1 MHESKTMALRIIL
14 CGYFLFS
21 HLLVFGQKI
30 EEIYFPVIFSECE
43 VEAGYAPSSPETSLR
58 DHAIL
63 KLPASY
69 SKTGVPTRLVY
80 MAHGAGGGVSE
91 NSWFLNQF
99 DLQNQLLENGYAVFD
114 VNGGRLEN
122 FGSRFAVASA
132 YKAWQ
137 YIIENYNVYPQIIVS
152 GYSMGGLTSTNFV
165 YSHSALV
172 LAHVMY
178 SPVLDLYEQA
188 WQNPWLKSTRKEL
201 AEVYKFKNPSGNT
214 FDSCAVKGQNPIDRG
229 SFYLG
234 KKRAILYPVP
244 VKIWHGTGDRVVKI
258 ASSHRFYHEI
268 KAGGGNIELAEIES
282 DDHGLS
288 CGNPVMNKELLDYIK
303 RFN

>member
-165 YSHSALV
+165 YSYSALV